1 MSGRFILASQSPRR
15 RELLDR
21 LGIPFVCVPAEFE
34 ERCDPTLPP
43 QLAVS
48 ELARH
53 KAAAVRRRCGQNDWV
68 LAADTMVVCGGR
80 MLGKPA
86 NTEQARQ
93 MLRSLSGA
101 WHEVMTGLALIAPSG
116 RLWQGVEITRVH
128 VLAMDDRAIDAYI
141 ATGEPMDKAGA
152 YGIQGGAAAYI
163 DRIEGSYDNVVG
175 LPLARL
181 RAMLAEAESKEANE
195 VDQSAAQ

>member
-21 LGIPFVCVPAEFE
+21 LGISFVCVPAEFE

-53 KAAAVRRRCGQNDWV
+53 KAAAVRRCCGQNDWV

-86 NTEQARQ
+86 NTEQA
-93 MLRSLSGA
+93 
-101 WHEVMTGLALIAPSG
+101 
-116 RLWQGVEITRVH
+116 TRVISTPCH
-128 VLAMDDRAIDAYI
+128 KRPDV
-141 ATGEPMDKAGA
+141 
-152 YGIQGGAAAYI
+152 AYI
-163 DRIEGSYDNVVG
+163 DRLEGSYDNVVG

-181 RAMLAEAESKEANE
+181 WAMLAEAESKEANE